1 MSDFVEKRRLP
12 RVEVRWPVTMITDKG
27 SIKGEARN
35 ITAEGVYIHFNDPIK
50 QPVLN
55 EEFSLMIQSPGKII
69 QVTGK
74 VVWSNLDILPDMG
87 FSFVEFSEANRE
99 FMTDAI
105 QMYAKK

>member
-1 MSDFVEKRRLP
+1 MERRKLD

-35 ITAEGVYIHFNDPIK
+35 ITVEGVYIQFNDPIRK
-50 QPVLN
+50 PALN

-87 FSFVEFSEANRE
+87 FSFVKISEVHRE
-99 FMTDAI
+99 LLREAI
-105 QMYAKK
+105 QKHAEK